1 MFELL
6 KMEIQLLKAGLRALL
21 KALAY
26 ALAAAHRLASKGAQP
41 PGSGLEEAREIAPDR
56 EEPILGAPP
65 APRLEP
71 RPARPSPLRESY
83 SPLRQRERVGR
94 EVSFAAPWRSGGKI
108 AMRASAARIARKA
121 SRKAG
126 ETAVVGVLLWRGQ
139 RRKTRADGSSYSCY
153 CADVETDEGAVV
165 ELVGADLERAI
176 AASGAEIGDRVRV
189 EKVGRLPVDLGQGR
203 RAQKNL
209 WNVHMEKDR
218 WRQ

>member
-1 MFELL
+1 MLELVKL
-6 KMEIQLLKAGLRALL
+6 EIRLLRAILRATL
-21 KALAY
+21 N
-26 ALAAAHRLASKGAQP
+26 ALAAALALAERLARKGAETL
-41 PGSGLEEAREIAPDR
+41 GGGREEAREITPER
-56 EEPILGAPP
+56 EEPILDALPQ
-65 APRLEP
+65 PRLEPPEP

-209 WNVHMEKDR
+209 WNVNVEK
-218 WRQ
+218 